1 MYVRLNVNIITFM
14 SLIFRTTIY
23 TEYTV
28 FCKNHID
35 AGDTQIK
42 TRLSYNH
49 YLQAW
54 YSFVCLLDIDYSQ
67 GYTCRY
73 PFCVDIVIM
82 VTSLCKHTPN
92 VMNVYLYFNIGY
104 LLNLVFKL
112 KVC

>member
-28 FCKNHID
+28 CCKNHID

-49 YLQAW
+49 DLHAW

-82 VTSLCKHTPN
+82 VASLCKHTPN